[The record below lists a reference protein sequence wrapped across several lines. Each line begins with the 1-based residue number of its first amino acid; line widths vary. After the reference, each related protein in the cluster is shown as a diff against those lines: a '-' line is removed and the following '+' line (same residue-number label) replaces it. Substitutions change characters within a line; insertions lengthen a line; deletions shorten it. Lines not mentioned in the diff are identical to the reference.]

1 MIGADSE
8 WCRQSI
14 STTTLS
20 IVFCTA
26 AADALFQK
34 PRAKTAVKV
43 ETAKTKDNVSAG
55 GGAAQPS
62 DDDGAHLTDDSD
74 DGLGDLQSQLRKLQG
89 KRSTIPNTERASLE
103 KEIKR
108 LSALIDSIEDMDH
121 DERLDT
127 IQAEKRRKQIME
139 RINAFGRCPVGY
151 EWIWRPELDS
161 FQCAG
166 GSHFAK
172 ADDIK
177 MTEADKRFFTRELQK
192 N

>member
-14 STTTLS
+14 STTALS

-26 AADALFQK
+26 AADAFFQMRQK

-43 ETAKTKDNVSAG
+43 KTKVNVSAG

-62 DDDGAHLTDDSD
+62 DDDSAHLTDDSD

-121 DERLDT
+121 DERLDA

-139 RINAFGRCPVGY
+139 SINAMGRCPVGY

>member
-1 MIGADSE
+1 ME
-8 WCRQSI
+8 
-14 STTTLS
+14 T
-20 IVFCTA
+20 
-26 AADALFQK
+26 
-34 PRAKTAVKV
+34 KV
-43 ETAKTKDNVSAG
+43 NVSAG

-103 KEIKR
+103 KEVKR

-121 DERLDT
+121 DERLDA
-127 IQAEKRRKQIME
+127 IQAEKRRKQIIE
-139 RINAFGRCPVGY
+139 SINAMGRCPVGY
-151 EWIWRPELDS
+151 EWIWRPELDQ

-166 GSHFAK
+166 GSHFAN

-177 MTEADKRFFTRELQK
+177 LTEADRKFFTRELQK